1 MTTVV
6 IFGCRAMREVQL
18 RDAKASFS
26 AVVDQAAKGETTVV
40 TRHGAPVAV
49 VLGYDE
55 WQRLTHARP
64 GLADLLLSFPEG
76 GEPRR
81 DRTPARDLGL

>member
-1 MTTVV
+1 
-6 IFGCRAMREVQL
+6 MREVQL

-26 AVVDQAAKGETTVV
+26 AVVDQAARGEGTVV

-49 VLGYDE
+49 VVGYDE
-55 WQRLTHARP
+55 WQRLSGAKP
-64 GLADLLLSFPEG
+64 SLADLLLAFPEG
-76 GEPRR
+76 GDLHR

>member
-1 MTTVV
+1 
-6 IFGCRAMREVQL
+6 MREVQL

-26 AVVDQAAKGETTVV
+26 ALVDQAVKGEGTVV

-55 WQRLTHARP
+55 WQRLNGARP
-64 GLADLLLSFPEG
+64 SLADLLLAFPEG
-76 GEPRR
+76 GDLRR